1 MEWMQLD
8 SRRSRTPEDAT
19 EIASILHATILN
31 ELFRI
36 TRWVSREA
44 VFHGGTSLRFLRDSP
59 RSSEDLDFMVSEDAA
74 RSLREVIGKIHEA
87 VRSKMNIIYPGSQV
101 SVKGPKGD
109 SVEAWTFTWTH
120 PNIVGSVKVK
130 TEFLLTRPE
139 NLEAYASTH
148 LMATTKGVL
157 SISGTLPA
165 PTLLSA
171 WSDKIVAIG
180 MRPAFKWRDAF
191 DIEFIANGMR
201 MDRNVG
207 WADKI
212 AAMTSTAA
220 IYDNTPAEVVEG
232 LSTRL
237 DEGYFVDV
245 EGFEENMERFLGAEV
260 FADYRRVGRFAEILE
275 GAHREVSQT
284 VDVWTEDCST
294 GYAR

>member
-1 MEWMQLD
+1 MHLD
-8 SRRSRTPEDAT
+8 ARRNRTPEDAT

-36 TRWVSREA
+36 TRWVSKEA

-74 RSLREVIGKIHEA
+74 RSLREVIVKIHAA
-87 VRSKMNIIYPGSQV
+87 VQSKMHIIYPGSQI
-101 SVKGPKGD
+101 SLKGPKGD

-120 PNIVGSVKVK
+120 PNIVGAVKVK
-130 TEFLLTRPE
+130 TEFLLTKPAS
-139 NLEAYASTH
+139 LEAYASTH
-148 LMATTKGVL
+148 LMATTKGML

-191 DIEFIANGMR
+191 DLEFIANGMR

-207 WADKI
+207 WSDKI
-212 AAMTSTAA
+212 AAMTSTAD
-220 IYDNTPAEVVEG
+220 IYSNTSEEVVEG
-232 LSTRL
+232 LARVV
-237 DEGYFVDV
+237 DEGYFGDTTA
-245 EGFEENMERFLGAEV
+245 FEENMQRFLGADV
-260 FADYRRVGRFAEILE
+260 FEEYSRVGRFADILD
-275 GAHREVSQT
+275 GAQQEVSQT
-284 VDVWTEDCST
+284 IEVWQEEHSA
-294 GYAR
+294 GFSR